1 MSSTTRVAPRQAPP
15 APTPQPPVAPA
26 DLQPARPVHR
36 GVLARAFEG
45 TPGKLRAAAI
55 VGVVVCLLF
64 AVLGANAF
72 RSRGEALDAA
82 RDGAAQVVRV
92 QQIATNLAQADA
104 AITNAFLQGG
114 TASPAALQ
122 EFDRFLAEASKGI
135 ADAARAQPGDADALA
150 AVNQSLTRYSAAIA
164 TATANNRLGNEVGS
178 AYLRQASQLLRTPS
192 NDYAAILPTL
202 QAVAGTDE
210 TRVDDAFAD
219 ARRAWIY
226 LLVSGL
232 VVLAGLLAVQVWLA
246 RRTRRILNVPLTAGT
261 VTVLIALVLG
271 GITMLSSQRGAD
283 EVRDTHYEAT
293 RALAQARIAGYDAK
307 ANESLTLVYRGTGQ
321 AYESAWKAQ
330 FKAAT
335 DSLTAARAAGAFAAA
350 GAASSLS
357 SWKGVHEEI
366 RRLDEGGRWDDAVT
380 RATGNCAQDSP
391 TVFKRFADATER
403 ALPQEA
409 KAVADGLESS
419 NGRLGLLG
427 WLTLLLGVVAAA
439 LAWRG
444 IAQRLEEYR

>member
-1 MSSTTRVAPRQAPP
+1 
-15 APTPQPPVAPA
+15 
-26 DLQPARPVHR
+26 
-36 GVLARAFEG
+36 VLARAFEG
-45 TPGKLRAAAI
+45 TPGKLRGAAI

-92 QQIATNLAQADA
+92 QQIATSLAQADA

-122 EFDRFLAEASKGI
+122 DFDRFVAEAGKGI
-135 ADAARAQPGDADALA
+135 TDASSAEPGDADALA
-150 AVNQSLTRYSAAIA
+150 AVNQSLNRYSAAIA

-202 QAVAGTDE
+202 QAVADTDAD
-210 TRVDDAFAD
+210 RVDDAFAD
-219 ARRAWIY
+219 ARRAGLY
-226 LLVSGL
+226 LLISGL
-232 VVLAGLLAVQVWLA
+232 VVLGGLLAVQVWLA

-261 VTVLIALVLG
+261 VTVLIALALG
-271 GITMLSSQRGAD
+271 AFTMLSSQRTAD
-283 EVRDTHYEAT
+283 DVRDTHYAAT
-293 RALAQARIAGYDAK
+293 KALAQARIAGYDAK

-321 AYESAWKAQ
+321 AYEAAWKAQ
-330 FKAAT
+330 FKAAS
-335 DSLTAARAAGAFAAA
+335 DGLAAARAAGVSSAQ
-350 GAASSLS
+350 ASASLS
-357 SWKGVHEEI
+357 RWQGVHTQI
-366 RRLDEGGRWDDAVT
+366 RELDDERGQWDAAVR
-380 RATGNCAQDSP
+380 RATGTGGQDSP
-391 TVFKRFADATER
+391 TVFQGFADATAQ
-403 ALPQEA
+403 ALPQESA
-409 KAVADGLESS
+409 AVADGLASS
-419 NGRLGLLG
+419 QGRLVILG
-427 WLTLLLGVVAAA
+427 WLTLLLGLVAAV